1 MKYLR
6 FVTAVVLMGMSV
18 LVSAQRYQN
27 GVIDKTIAVVG
38 NEMIMI
44 SQLEQEVQMMRA
56 SGMASDRNMR
66 CEILEQMMTSKLF
79 LMQARVDSLT
89 INQDMVSMEL
99 GSRIDQIR
107 TQLGGDEGVEK
118 YFNKPM
124 FKLRQEWSFAKH
136 YGQI

>member
-6 FVTAVVLMGMSV
+6 FVTAVVLMGISV

-56 SGMASDRNMR
+56 SGS
-66 CEILEQMMTSKLF
+66 
-79 LMQARVDSLT
+79 
-89 INQDMVSMEL
+89 
-99 GSRIDQIR
+99 
-107 TQLGGDEGVEK
+107 GV
-118 YFNKPM
+118 
-124 FKLRQEWSFAKH
+124 RQE
-136 YGQI
+136 YEVRDP